1 MRGSTQIKQDE
12 KYHSGITGDF
22 SDATGDPVRIN

>member
-1 MRGSTQIKQDE
+1 MRGSRQFKQSKE
-12 KYHSGITGDF
+12 FNSGITGDF